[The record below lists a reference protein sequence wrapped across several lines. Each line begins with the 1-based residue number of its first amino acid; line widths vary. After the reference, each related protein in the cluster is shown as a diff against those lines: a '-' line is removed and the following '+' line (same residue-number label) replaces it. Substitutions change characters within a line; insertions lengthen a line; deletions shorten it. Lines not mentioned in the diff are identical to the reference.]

1 MNKANA
7 EKTLRQVPS
16 LARSLDY
23 QRSEWRLDG
32 KLLHFAVRENCEH
45 GGSYHSQSCKLLDAY
60 QAKAARKLLA
70 KRAP

>member
-7 EKTLRQVPS
+7 EKTLRQIPG

-23 QRSEWRLDG
+23 KRSEWRLDG
-32 KLLHFAVRENCEH
+32 TLLHFAVRENAEH
-45 GGSYHSQSCKLLDAY
+45 GGSYHSQSCMVLDAY

-70 KRAP
+70 D